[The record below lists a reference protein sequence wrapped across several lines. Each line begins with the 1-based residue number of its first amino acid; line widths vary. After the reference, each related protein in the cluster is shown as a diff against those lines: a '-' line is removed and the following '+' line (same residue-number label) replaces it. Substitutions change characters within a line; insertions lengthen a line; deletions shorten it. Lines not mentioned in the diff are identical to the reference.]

1 MLPEAL
7 SNGVCSLRPDEE
19 RACLAVEMIISAE
32 GQKQSHKFM
41 RGLMR
46 SHARLTYTQ
55 VQQVIDGQSDESD
68 LAVPAGTLHHLIGA
82 YRCLSS
88 ARAARGTLNLD
99 VPERRIVFSEDGRA
113 EAAVLRRQQEANQL
127 IEEFMIAA
135 NICAAEQIETK
146 RGICVYRVHDQPDP
160 EKIEGLR
167 ELTDALEL
175 PFAPGQVVTPTRF
188 NELLNRVKDTP
199 AHSAVNEAVLRC
211 QSRAVYDI
219 ENLGHYGLGLVKYGH
234 FTSPI
239 RRYAD
244 LMVHRALITGEALG
258 AERPHS
264 DSADVLA
271 ETCAAISQTEQN
283 AARAER
289 RTITRLAASL
299 VSHRLNSLIDVTILG
314 VTRAGLFVLLDDK
327 VTEGFVPRRTLPD
340 DYYEIVSGGMM
351 LNGKRSGWQFSVGDT
366 LSCLLTE
373 ISPASGDVTLN
384 FRNGGTQTVANN
396 KPRNGHRK
404 RPTHGRKPA
413 PKPFG
418 TSRRARK
425 RRPG

>member
-1 MLPEAL
+1 
-7 SNGVCSLRPDEE
+7 
-19 RACLAVEMIISAE
+19 
-32 GQKQSHKFM
+32 
-41 RGLMR
+41 
-46 SHARLTYTQ
+46 
-55 VQQVIDGQSDESD
+55 
-68 LAVPAGTLHHLIGA
+68 
-82 YRCLSS
+82 
-88 ARAARGTLNLD
+88 
-99 VPERRIVFSEDGRA
+99 
-113 EAAVLRRQQEANQL
+113 
-127 IEEFMIAA
+127 
-135 NICAAEQIETK
+135 
-146 RGICVYRVHDQPDP
+146 
-160 EKIEGLR
+160 
-167 ELTDALEL
+167 
-175 PFAPGQVVTPTRF
+175 
-188 NELLNRVKDTP
+188 
-199 AHSAVNEAVLRC
+199 
-211 QSRAVYDI
+211 
-219 ENLGHYGLGLVKYGH
+219 
-234 FTSPI
+234 
-239 RRYAD
+239 
-244 LMVHRALITGEALG
+244 MVHRALITGEALG

-351 LNGKRSGWQFSVGDT
+351 LSGKRSGWQFSVGDT

-384 FRNGGTQTVANN
+384 FRNGGTQTVGNN
-396 KPRNGHRK
+396 KPRKGHRK